1 MLDSLLGKHT
11 REDGALAPVGPRR
24 QVARRFYATTGKRAI
39 DLALVL
45 IGGPLVLPVILIL
58 AALVSLDGGPAF
70 YLQPRLGRSGRL
82 FRLWKLRS
90 MVPNAE
96 ARLASYLESDPEA
109 RAEWEST
116 QKLRRDPRLTVLG
129 RQLRRYSLDELP
141 QLWNVVTGDMSLVGP
156 RPMLPEQRKLY
167 PGTAYFDFRPGIT
180 GLWQISVRNNCTFAG
195 RASYDNRYAQ
205 SVSLGTDFRILLQTV
220 NVVFRGTGC

>member
-1 MLDSLLGKHT
+1 MFDGLLGKHT
-11 REDGALAPVGPRR
+11 REDGALAPVGPHR
-24 QVARRFYATTGKRAI
+24 QVAHRFYVTTGKRAI

-70 YLQPRLGRSGRL
+70 YLQPRLGRNGRV

-96 ARLASYLESDPEA
+96 ARLTSHLESDPEA

-116 QKLRRDPRLTVLG
+116 QKLRRDPRLTVIG

-220 NVVFRGTGC
+220 SVVFRGTGC